1 MFARSLR
8 KYATYNRFAGQKGG
22 FKWNDPKTLRISA
35 GLISVSGIFYLSN
48 LEEAPVS
55 HRTRFLWVPEWLEQ
69 KIGANDYSTT
79 LEQYRGR
86 LLPDNHPTVKN
97 VKSVMSRII
106 EVGGSRPN
114 LDWKVHVVHD
124 PQAPPNA
131 FVLPGGKVFVFSSIL
146 PICQNDD
153 GLATVLAHEY
163 AHQMAR
169 HSAEGLSKAPIYTIV
184 GFGLQMLLD
193 GWIGAFVANAFLRL
207 PASRE
212 METEADYI
220 GLMLMSEACFDPKAS
235 TGFWKRMT
243 ANSQMRVAGGKPPPE
258 FLSTHPSNNNR
269 ISNIEKW
276 LPEAE
281 RRGEMSNCSQY
292 GAFKSYFTAPRE
304 EPISH
309 LF

>member
-1 MFARSLR
+1 MFFRGLR
-8 KYATYNRFAGQKGG
+8 RYATYNRFAGQRAEI
-22 FKWNDPKTLRISA
+22 KWNDPKTLKVSA
-35 GLISVSGIFYLSN
+35 AVVSVSGIFYLSN
-48 LEEAPVS
+48 LEEAPVT
-55 HRTRFLWVPEWLEQ
+55 HRTRFLWVPEWLERYL
-69 KIGANDYSTT
+69 AASDYNDT
-79 LEQYRGR
+79 LNQYRGR
-86 LLPDNHPTVKN
+86 FLAENHPTVKN

-106 EVGGSRPN
+106 KVGGETK

-169 HSAEGLSKAPIYTIV
+169 HAAEGLSKSPIYAIFGIALNMLFSGTV
-184 GFGLQMLLD
+184 GSFFSTAL
-193 GWIGAFVANAFLRL
+193 LRL

-220 GLMLMSEACFDPKAS
+220 GLMLMAEACFDPKAA
-235 TGFWKRMT
+235 GDFWKRMVAT
-243 ANSQMRVAGGKPPPE
+243 SQMSIAGGRPPPE
-258 FLSTHPSNNNR
+258 FLSTHPSNKNR
-269 ISNIEKW
+269 ILNIEQW

-281 RRGEMSNCSQY
+281 RRGEMNNCSQY
-292 GAFKSYFTAPRE
+292 GTFKSFFTAPQE

-309 LF
+309 FF